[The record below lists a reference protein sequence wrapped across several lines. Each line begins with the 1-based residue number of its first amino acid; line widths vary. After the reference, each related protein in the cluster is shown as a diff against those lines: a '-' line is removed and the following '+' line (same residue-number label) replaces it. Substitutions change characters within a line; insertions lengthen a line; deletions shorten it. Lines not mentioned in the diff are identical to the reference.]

1 MEELQ
6 VAKEKQSRKSLMY
19 AELRMMRRRKRRG
32 FVQKPKFN
40 SVLLSSC
47 RSQLEAEVREV
58 LVFIPFATIT
68 INPNSASPPLLPLPY
83 NLTDYISAFTLN
95 LGIASWVRSMEKEIN
110 DEKRRSRKAEG
121 KYQKELCP
129 GSQACLTLAT
139 PWTAAHEASLSFTIP

>member
-95 LGIASWVRSMEKEIN
+95 LGIAS
-110 DEKRRSRKAEG
+110 
-121 KYQKELCP
+121 
-129 GSQACLTLAT
+129 
-139 PWTAAHEASLSFTIP
+139 

>member
-1 MEELQ
+1 
-6 VAKEKQSRKSLMY
+6 MY
-19 AELRMMRRRKRRG
+19 AELGMMRRRKRRG

-47 RSQLEAEVREV
+47 RSQLKAEVREV

-95 LGIASWVRSMEKEIN
+95 LGIAS
-110 DEKRRSRKAEG
+110 
-121 KYQKELCP
+121 
-129 GSQACLTLAT
+129 
-139 PWTAAHEASLSFTIP
+139 